1 MKKWYIT
8 QWEKGVVDT
17 SVESLTLKEARQLA
31 AEAAE
36 NGGHDIRIYMEREE
50 PADAV
55 LRKWGV
61 DSSVITRVYR
71 EDYPDFR
78 RTRLMERMLDWDCEM
93 VPLDVWHERFMVEN
107 VECVEEDNGERK
119 VLVTLTNGTQVT
131 IEPCHESWQQYGGNA
146 EELWKTVRIA
156 EEYNA
161 WLHGVDDDEDE
172 E

>member
-55 LRKWGV
+55 MLKWGV
-61 DSSVITRVYR
+61 ESSVITRVYR

-78 RTRLMERMLDWDCEM
+78 RTRLMERMLNWDCES
-93 VPLDVWHERFMVEN
+93 VPD
-107 VECVEEDNGERK
+107 RK
-119 VLVTLTNGTQVT
+119 SVV
-131 IEPCHESWQQYGGNA
+131 
-146 EELWKTVRIA
+146 
-156 EEYNA
+156 
-161 WLHGVDDDEDE
+161 
-172 E
+172 